1 VVTFYLLRD
10 WDRMVARI
18 YTLVPRD
25 LLPTVQRLA
34 SEVDAVLAG
43 VIRGQGMVCLF
54 LAIFYATGLSLTGL
68 RYGVIIGLLTGL
80 FSFIPYIGMAI
91 GLCVGLAVAAFQ
103 FQNWVMIAIVAA
115 VFGAGQF
122 IEGNFVTPR
131 LVGSRIGIHPVW
143 LIFAVLAGAA
153 LFGFV
158 GALLAVPVA
167 AVIGVLIRFALEQY
181 RSSELYAG
189 PPAAGPGRHPEAGP

>member
-1 VVTFYLLRD
+1 
-10 WDRMVARI
+10 
-18 YTLVPRD
+18 
-25 LLPTVQRLA
+25 
-34 SEVDAVLAG
+34 
-43 VIRGQGMVCLF
+43 
-54 LAIFYATGLSLTGL
+54 
-68 RYGVIIGLLTGL
+68 
-80 FSFIPYIGMAI
+80 MAI

-189 PPAAGPGRHPEAGP
+189 PTAAGPGRHPEAGP